1 MTETTYNLNCNMAV
15 TLTELGRKILTA
27 HLAKEAAK
35 VLPQYLKSH
44 SERIGRKLN
53 GDEWTDQ
60 GWRIMEVFGPHI
72 YPHGPMPFSAVV
84 VVSNVFE

>member
-1 MTETTYNLNCNMAV
+1 MIETTYNLNCNMTV

-35 VLPQYLKSH
+35 VLPQYLQSH
-44 SERIGRKLN
+44 YERMGKKLN

-72 YPHGPMPFSAVV
+72 YPCGPVPFSAFV
-84 VVSNVFE
+84 VVSHVFE